1 MCTISSE
8 ELGTPLFLQ
17 KFLLNQSG
25 RGNLLTVRY
34 SRTDGTVTYYQDYEI
49 EIRRSFSLKSLAV
62 FCGGQ
67 EAVLTHG
74 GGASGYTPSVWDYI
88 VTVPAAAKELSI
100 CASVYDADG
109 AYRDHGQTGYRV
121 WLGERELTSGEAALV
136 ALCGDTTPET
146 ITLTVTNDFA
156 EGVSSNYT
164 ILVQKAKPVRFTP
177 ELTPETALLFLREDL
192 SGRRVWPDEI
202 GAFEL
207 GRVFLQLSADVR
219 GLCRKNR
226 YARDRAQRDG
236 ELILRIDTT
245 DIVVKD
251 GAASAQMALQAAK
264 PNQTLKMLPAGV
276 GRFPRDE
283 LCGGRHDGRQQ
294 RHEQYRPFCENADHG

>member
-1 MCTISSE
+1 M
-8 ELGTPLFLQ
+8 
-17 KFLLNQSG
+17 
-25 RGNLLTVRY
+25 
-34 SRTDGTVTYYQDYEI
+34 
-49 EIRRSFSLKSLAV
+49 
-62 FCGGQ
+62 
-67 EAVLTHG
+67 
-74 GGASGYTPSVWDYI
+74 
-88 VTVPAAAKELSI
+88 
-100 CASVYDADG
+100 
-109 AYRDHGQTGYRV
+109 
-121 WLGERELTSGEAALV
+121 

-207 GRVFLQLSADVR
+207 SEGFSYSYLLTCAGYVGRTGTLGTAHS
-219 GLCRKNR
+219 G
-226 YARDRAQRDG
+226 DG

-251 GAASAQMALQAAK
+251 GAASAQMAASGGEAESDAEDAASR
-264 PNQTLKMLPAGV
+264 V